1 VVLINKLDFNISYKM
16 VYNQTKNIY
25 DFSIMFKE
33 QSYDFSIK
41 WDIGYPLL
49 SINMDDQTSI
59 VQVTNDISK
68 YRIKHAGFDVH
79 AIVRETD
86 IYKLSKLIPKKSKSN
101 LSKLLLS
108 PMPGQVVKVCV
119 QENQKVNSGDDLII
133 LDAMKM
139 ENILKADKDTVI
151 KKIHIKEGDTVSV
164 DQELI
169 VFS

>member
-1 VVLINKLDFNISYKM
+1 MVIINKLDFNISYKM

-49 SINMDDQTSI
+49 SISMDKHTSI
-59 VQVTNDISK
+59 LQVTNDTSK
-68 YRIKHAGFDVH
+68 YRIKHAGFDIY
-79 AIVRETD
+79 ATVREND
-86 IYKLSKLIPKKSKSN
+86 IYKLSKLIPKKAKNN

-119 QENQKVNSGDDLII
+119 QENQKINLHFAI
-133 LDAMKM
+133 A
-139 ENILKADKDTVI
+139 KADEDMDNIEKSFNHFDEGNKI
-151 KKIHIKEGDTVSV
+151 KRKSLNFDINTEIKIE
-164 DQELI
+164 
-169 VFS
+169 

>member
-1 VVLINKLDFNISYKM
+1 
-16 VYNQTKNIY
+16 
-25 DFSIMFKE
+25 MFKE
-33 QSYDFSIK
+33 QSYEFSIR

-49 SINMDDQTSI
+49 SINMGDHTSI
-59 VQVTNDISK
+59 AQVTSDISE
-68 YRIKHAGFDVH
+68 YRIKHAGFDIH
-79 AIVRETD
+79 ATVRETH
-86 IYKLSKLIPKKSKSN
+86 IYQLSKLIPKKSKNN

-139 ENILKADKDTVI
+139 ENILKADKDAVV
-151 KKIHIKEGDTVSV
+151 KKINIQEGNTVSV

>member
-1 VVLINKLDFNISYKM
+1 
-16 VYNQTKNIY
+16 
-25 DFSIMFKE
+25 MFKK

-68 YRIKHAGFDVH
+68 YRIKHAGFDIH

-86 IYKLSKLIPKKSKSN
+86 IYKLSKLIPKKAKSN

-133 LDAMKM
+133 LDAMNM
-139 ENILKADKDTVI
+139 ENILKADKDAVI
-151 KKIHIKEGDTVSV
+151 KKINIKEGDTVSV